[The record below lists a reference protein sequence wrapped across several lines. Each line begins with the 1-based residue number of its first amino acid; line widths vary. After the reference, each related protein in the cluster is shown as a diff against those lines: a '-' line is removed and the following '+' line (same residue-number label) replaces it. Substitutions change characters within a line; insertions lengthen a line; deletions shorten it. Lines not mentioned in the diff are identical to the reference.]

1 MLDLVIRN
9 GMVVD
14 GTGRPGYRA
23 DVGIKDGRIA
33 IVGRLNETGDEEIDA
48 EGHVV
53 TPGFV
58 DGHTHMD
65 AQIHWDP
72 MGTCSSWHGVT
83 SVVMGNCGFTLAP
96 SKADARHLTVR
107 NLERAEDIS
116 AAAMAAGIEWTW
128 ETFPEYLD
136 ALDKLP
142 KGINYAANI
151 GHSALRTF
159 VMGEQAFDGEA
170 SEDQL
175 VAMRAQLLDA
185 LRAGAIGFTTSR
197 SPNHETSDDRP
208 VASRLASWDELS
220 MLVNAMGK
228 AGGGIFELSKERI
241 GSDPRVRR
249 EFYDRLKALAV
260 GSGVPMTFGLAATE
274 AWQEQLDLLDETA
287 DAGGHMYGQ
296 SHSRGV
302 TVLMSFHT
310 QLPFDSLAK
319 WQEVRSKPIEEQK
332 RLLLDPAVRSR
343 LVHAAKHGQY
353 RRAVGAEARK
363 PDWTEVRVRSGPF
376 PPYPLVADVA
386 AERGMDPVELMID
399 LAVKSDMKQFFI
411 QSAVAGQ
418 EQAEADVL
426 AILRHPRTVMTF
438 SDTGAHVTQIADF
451 SIQTHLLAYWSR
463 MRQKF
468 TLEQA
473 VRMITQTPATLWGL
487 SDRGAVR
494 EGMVA
499 DLNVIDFQRLMPGP
513 IEVAADLPTGAKRLV
528 QKATGF
534 LATIVGGRT
543 ILRAGQPTG
552 ALPGRLL
559 RGRLAQ

>member
-411 QSAVAGQ
+411 QSAVVGQ

>member
-9 GMVVD
+9 GTVID

-23 DVGIKDGRIA
+23 DVGVKDGKIA
-33 IVGRLNETGDEEIDA
+33 AVGRVSEQAQETIDA

-65 AQIHWDP
+65 AQVHWDP

-96 SKADARHLTVR
+96 SKADARHLIVR

-116 AAAMAAGIEWTW
+116 GAAMAAGIEWTW

-136 ALDKLP
+136 ALDRLP
-142 KGINYAANI
+142 KGINYAANL

-175 VAMRAQLLDA
+175 AAMRAQLVDA
-185 LRAGAIGFTTSR
+185 MRAGAIGFTTSR

-208 VASRLASWDELS
+208 VASRLASWDEVR
-220 MLVNAMGK
+220 MLVGAMGK

-241 GSDPRVRR
+241 GSDPKVRR

-260 GSGVPMTFGLAATE
+260 ESGVPITFGLLATD
-274 AWQEQLDLLDETA
+274 AWKEQLDLLDETGE
-287 DAGGHMYGQ
+287 AGGHMYGQ
-296 SHSRGV
+296 SHSRGL
-302 TVLMSFHT
+302 TVLMSFRT
-310 QLPFDSLAK
+310 QLPFDSLVE
-319 WQEVRSKPIEEQK
+319 WQEVRSKPLAEQQ
-332 RLLLDPAVRSR
+332 RLLSDPAVRSR
-343 LVHAAKHGQY
+343 LVHAAHHGQY
-353 RRAVGAEARK
+353 GRAVGAEARK
-363 PDWTEVRVRSGPF
+363 PDWKEVRVRSGPF

-399 LAVKSDMKQFFI
+399 LALKSDMKQFFL
-411 QSAVAGQ
+411 QAAVAGQ
-418 EQAEADVL
+418 EQAEADIL
-426 AILRHPRTVMTF
+426 EILRHPRTVMTF

-451 SIQTHLLAYWSR
+451 SIQTHLLAYWAR
-463 MRQKF
+463 ERQKF
-468 TLEQA
+468 TLEEA
-473 VRMITQTPATLWGL
+473 VRMITRTPAAVWGL
-487 SDRGAVR
+487 SDRGDVR
-494 EGMVA
+494 EGMAA
-499 DLNVIDFQRLMPGP
+499 DLNVIDFRNLMPGP
-513 IEVAADLPTGAKRLV
+513 IDVAADLPTGAKRLV

-543 ILRAGQPTG
+543 ILREGKPTG

-559 RGRLAQ
+559 RRRLAQ

>member
-260 GSGVPMTFGLAATE
+260 GSGVPMTFGLVATE